1 VVTYHVVHG
10 IRIVCILWCIEGGV
24 RVQNPLSWDYLTDV
38 PARDRIFGPLSIVF
52 LAIFVLGLLAT
63 VVVNNRVRNIFPTHR
78 LHRETLHKITYRA
91 MWAWVVGLIFFGCR
105 VLGLNLLGWRLWEYV
120 SLLGMIAFVGYALYW
135 LRVKYP
141 PVVAKFQKE
150 QRRRAY
156 LRPGSAA
163 ALALTSSKS
172 GAAAS
177 RADRQSRLDRADPT
191 NRPAQRRP
199 QNVPKASAKK

>member
-1 VVTYHVVHG
+1 M
-10 IRIVCILWCIEGGV
+10 
-24 RVQNPLSWDYLTDV
+24 QNPLSWDYLTDV